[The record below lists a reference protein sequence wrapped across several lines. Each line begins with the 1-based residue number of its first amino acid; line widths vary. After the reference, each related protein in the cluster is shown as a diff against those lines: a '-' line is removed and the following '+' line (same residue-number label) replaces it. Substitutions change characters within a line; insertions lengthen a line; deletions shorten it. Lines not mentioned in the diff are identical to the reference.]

1 MNVKRLTRL
10 KRCCVNRVNLRM
22 ISDVPLGLFLSGGI
36 DSSTVA
42 SLMQSMRS
50 DPIKTF
56 TVGSLETDF
65 DEARYAREV
74 ARHLGT
80 DHTELYVTEA
90 ETLATVPDIPHIYD
104 EPFGDSSQ
112 IPTTLISRLA
122 GQHVT
127 VALSGDGGDELFC
140 GYSRYLF
147 MERLWR
153 TIKAIPR
160 FMRKP
165 AAGIL
170 RAISHSLKH
179 RRVDA
184 VSSSLLNHRHHI
196 VANRMAELANVIEE
210 TAFVELYRRFM
221 SQIKD
226 PKSFAP
232 GSRDSNQMPT
242 HWSCNLEPMDHFQIM
257 SCLDLASYLPDD
269 ILVKVDRA
277 GMSVGLEVRVPIL
290 DHRVVEFASR
300 IPSAEK
306 IHGRTGKMQ
315 LRSVLRRYVPDR
327 LIDRPKQG
335 FGIPV
340 ALWLRGPLREWAEG
354 LLAEKRLANEGYFD
368 VAHVRSIWDPARKR
382 SSGLESSYLD
392 DPHVSGLAPSKA
404 HPPDSGDIACAG
416 VTMRSR
422 SSQESTTFA
431 QGVKNDAG
439 QEDGSSQFEGA
450 CARQCSEKIALFL
463 PSLLGG
469 GAERVMVQLAGALS
483 EEGHPVDLVVAS
495 PVGPYRD
502 EVADSVR
509 VIDLN
514 VRRTALALFP
524 LAGYLRKERP
534 EALLSSMTHANVI
547 AILAAR
553 LARTNSRVVV
563 QEVTLINSCM
573 LTVPSLR
580 GRWVMRLAGFMYPR
594 AHAVI
599 AVSRGAA
606 RELHENLNV
615 PDDKLHVIFNPL
627 VSAKLKARSQ
637 EPIEDPWF
645 EPGASPVI
653 LGVGRLHP
661 EKDFATLIH
670 AFARVRRKMAA
681 HLIILGEGSER
692 DSLERLAKELR
703 LTNDIVMPGFVNNP
717 LPYMSKASVL
727 ALTSWFEGLGNVLIE
742 ALACGTPVVA
752 TDCPTGPREILEN
765 GRYGLLVPVGD
776 AEALAEAL
784 ITTISNPPPQS
795 LLEEAAARFAVDTIT
810 QRYLDVMCR

>member
-1 MNVKRLTRL
+1 MCGIAGILAL
-10 KRCCVNRVNLRM
+10 KRDSKETLFRVCEQMTETLTHRGPDDSGIFVDDSGLIALGHRRLSILDLSMEGHQPMFSACGRYAMVYNGEVYNYRSIAAQLESRGIAPVFRGHSDTEVMLATISAWGLERAVESFVGMFAFALWDLQEHVLHLVRDRLGIKPLYYGWAKDSLLFASELKALRTHPDFPDNTDPEGLALYLRHNFIPAPFSIFEGIRKLEPGSILTVCPENTGNGCKPELADRKYWDASHVLLDGARNPWTGDEREAVDTLETLLRESVNLRM

-368 VAHVRSIWDPARKR
+368 VAHVRSIWDQHVKGHRDWSPHIWTILMFQAWLQVRPTRPTAVTSPA
-382 SSGLESSYLD
+382 
-392 DPHVSGLAPSKA
+392 
-404 HPPDSGDIACAG
+404 
-416 VTMRSR
+416 
-422 SSQESTTFA
+422 
-431 QGVKNDAG
+431 
-439 QEDGSSQFEGA
+439 
-450 CARQCSEKIALFL
+450 
-463 PSLLGG
+463 
-469 GAERVMVQLAGALS
+469 
-483 EEGHPVDLVVAS
+483 
-495 PVGPYRD
+495 
-502 EVADSVR
+502 
-509 VIDLN
+509 
-514 VRRTALALFP
+514 
-524 LAGYLRKERP
+524 
-534 EALLSSMTHANVI
+534 
-547 AILAAR
+547 
-553 LARTNSRVVV
+553 
-563 QEVTLINSCM
+563 
-573 LTVPSLR
+573 
-580 GRWVMRLAGFMYPR
+580 
-594 AHAVI
+594 
-599 AVSRGAA
+599 
-606 RELHENLNV
+606 
-615 PDDKLHVIFNPL
+615 L
-627 VSAKLKARSQ
+627 VS
-637 EPIEDPWF
+637 P
-645 EPGASPVI
+645 
-653 LGVGRLHP
+653 
-661 EKDFATLIH
+661 
-670 AFARVRRKMAA
+670 
-681 HLIILGEGSER
+681 
-692 DSLERLAKELR
+692 
-703 LTNDIVMPGFVNNP
+703 
-717 LPYMSKASVL
+717 
-727 ALTSWFEGLGNVLIE
+727 
-742 ALACGTPVVA
+742 
-752 TDCPTGPREILEN
+752 
-765 GRYGLLVPVGD
+765 
-776 AEALAEAL
+776 
-784 ITTISNPPPQS
+784 
-795 LLEEAAARFAVDTIT
+795 
-810 QRYLDVMCR
+810 